1 MTLGIIAAVI
11 ILFII
16 YVLWDNQKLDTTHY
30 SIKIPY
36 ISESLKGIKLLQISD
51 PHIRN
56 NRADFQ
62 KLIEEAKEAK
72 PDLIVLTG
80 DLVQAGLED
89 FPAEAVT
96 KLAESLTAI
105 APTYAVTGNHDFS
118 YTGNQRWQLALLN
131 GGAQLL
137 LDKAEWI
144 PVKDSGLV
152 LMGLAEKGDM
162 KQTSRPLLQ
171 HIELPP
177 ALEKFPK
184 ILLAH
189 HPEFFEEYLD
199 DRTKAPDLVLAG
211 HTHGGQ
217 VRLPFIGGLFSPG
230 QGLFP
235 KYDYGYFYRDSEPA
249 RRLIINRGIGN
260 STFPFRVF
268 NRPEIVVITL
278 Q

>member
-1 MTLGIIAAVI
+1 MTLGIIVAVI

-96 KLAESLTAI
+96 KL
-105 APTYAVTGNHDFS
+105 
-118 YTGNQRWQLALLN
+118 
-131 GGAQLL
+131 
-137 LDKAEWI
+137 
-144 PVKDSGLV
+144 
-152 LMGLAEKGDM
+152 
-162 KQTSRPLLQ
+162 
-171 HIELPP
+171 
-177 ALEKFPK
+177 
-184 ILLAH
+184 
-189 HPEFFEEYLD
+189 
-199 DRTKAPDLVLAG
+199 
-211 HTHGGQ
+211 
-217 VRLPFIGGLFSPG
+217 
-230 QGLFP
+230 
-235 KYDYGYFYRDSEPA
+235 
-249 RRLIINRGIGN
+249 
-260 STFPFRVF
+260 
-268 NRPEIVVITL
+268 
-278 Q
+278 